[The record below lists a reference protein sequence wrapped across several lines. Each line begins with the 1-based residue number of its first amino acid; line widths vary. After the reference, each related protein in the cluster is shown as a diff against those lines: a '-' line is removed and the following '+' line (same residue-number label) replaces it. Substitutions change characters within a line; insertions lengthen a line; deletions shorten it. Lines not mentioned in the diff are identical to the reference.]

1 MNLGVKR
8 SVLIVDNYAELLSII
23 SLYPNLKNIYVVLLS
38 RNFTLSEA
46 ALIFDSYNTSWF
58 DEHIDGVD
66 AKKVI
71 DEKNDFLWKWFLD
84 ENDRDLSEINGCS
97 LGAAFVQSLSILL
110 NSVLRYKA
118 GFGKILMEK
127 DNVYFLSNTEDIFID
142 VINFLHKK
150 IGFNLVSINHKK
162 NKKIVYRNINIDL
175 DGRKRDL
182 FNIFNKSKFTKS
194 FVAFILDKFQ
204 TKSRSNK
211 NRVMFMHSGKMEVF
225 NKYSSNTE
233 SENEWIMPVSSLYDT
248 GINLLKNKFLYYQF
262 YSFSLSKQDS
272 LRVNNIIDLLK
283 KNIKKNIYIDS
294 DLLIRIMDRYIF
306 NVFFESYGYYSCAL
320 DKIQLLKPK
329 AIVYSSESE
338 THILAAQ
345 AGKKKGVKNIIIAH
359 GFTEVGQIKNIIGK
373 FGLFEFAL
381 AFGNADVM
389 RYRYL
394 GMKEE
399 NIKISAFPYFEK
411 FLPIKNSTGSKRYI
425 NAVLLGNDYA
435 NDYPDKM
442 GRSLDYY
449 QNIFN
454 LLEELEI
461 NLTAIKLRHNLFSRV
476 GGGNKEVNINGKII
490 PLLSGYSS
498 FKEHAQN
505 ADLIIGP
512 ECTALIESAMMGKD
526 YFVYKNTDVVMSEV
540 DSTRSPFLEKHMYV
554 SYSIDQLRENIKN
567 NRVYRKGFSV
577 NDFLDL
583 SKINNKE
590 DLFKKFNMAVND
602 IINDR
607 LEGNLQ

>member
-8 SVLIVDNYAELLSII
+8 SVLIVDNYAEFLSII

-38 RNFTLSEA
+38 RNFTISEI
-46 ALIFDSYNTSWF
+46 ALIFDTYNASWF
-58 DEHIDGVD
+58 DEHIDRVN

-97 LGAAFVQSLSILL
+97 LGSAFVQTLSMLL

-150 IGFNLVSINHKK
+150 IGFKLISIDHKK
-162 NKKIVYRNINIDL
+162 NKKILYGNINIDL

-194 FVAFILDKFQ
+194 FIAYILDKFQ
-204 TKSRSNK
+204 TKPSGKK
-211 NRVMFMHSGKMEVF
+211 NRVLFMHSGKMEVF
-225 NKYSSNTE
+225 IKYSCNTE
-233 SENEWIMPVSSLYDT
+233 SENEWTMPVMSTYDMC
-248 GINLLKNKFLYYQF
+248 INLLKRKSLFYQF
-262 YSFSLSKQDS
+262 YPFSLSKQDA
-272 LRVNNIIDLLK
+272 LRVNNIIDILK
-283 KNIKKNIYIDS
+283 KNINKNIYIDS

-306 NVFFESYGYYSCAL
+306 NVFLEAYGYYSCVL

-329 AIVYSSESE
+329 AIIYSSESLE
-338 THILAAQ
+338 LTILAAQ
-345 AGKKKGVKNIIIAH
+345 AGKKKGVKNIIMAH
-359 GFTEVGQIKNIIGK
+359 GLVDGGETKNKIGQ
-373 FGLFEFAL
+373 FGVFDYAL
-381 AFGNADVM
+381 AFGNFDANG
-389 RYRYL
+389 YRYL
-394 GMKEE
+394 GMKKD
-399 NIKISAFPYFEK
+399 NIKIASFPYFEK
-411 FLPIKNSTGSKRYI
+411 FLPIKNSTGTKRYI
-425 NAVLLGNDYA
+425 NALVLGVDFA
-435 NDYPDKM
+435 NDYTDKM
-442 GRSLDYY
+442 GRALDYY

-461 NLTAIKLRHNLFSRV
+461 NLSAIKLRHNLFSRV
-476 GGGNKEVNINGKII
+476 GGGVNNEVNINGKII

-512 ECTALIESAMMGKD
+512 ASTAIIEAGLMGKD
-526 YFVYKNTDVVMSEV
+526 YFVYKNTDIVMSEV
-540 DSTRSPFLEKHMYV
+540 DSTRWPFLEKHMYV
-554 SYSIDQLRENIKN
+554 SYSIDQLRENIEN
-567 NRVYRKGFSV
+567 NRVYKNGFSV
-577 NDFLDL
+577 NDFVDL
-583 SKINNKE
+583 SKINNRK
-590 DLFKKFNMAVND
+590 DLFKKFNMVVNN
-602 IINDR
+602 IINDSKV
-607 LEGNLQ
+607 